1 VQRARCDR
9 RPVTGWQ
16 RSRPTGAIA
25 TRPSRCKALG
35 RLHRAPLCD
44 SGRTRQQGRCVP
56 FGLMACVCQ
65 HSARDTLRVRSQL
78 MQQLALTPVPHLAAR
93 RSEQSWYA
101 VLYVRQACLAGCA
114 AARPPAPLWPVLRP
128 TDEGLR
134 FEGSCLAACSNRSWA
149 AAMPR
154 GFHGGSA
161 ESAVL
166 RQPMYLEVT
175 PGQVEAVRAR

>member
-1 VQRARCDR
+1 MLYCTYDR
-9 RPVTGWQ
+9 R
-16 RSRPTGAIA
+16 
-25 TRPSRCKALG
+25 ALQAA
-35 RLHRAPLCD
+35 LP
-44 SGRTRQQGRCVP
+44 P
-56 FGLMACVCQ
+56 
-65 HSARDTLRVRSQL
+65 AR
-78 MQQLALTPVPHLAAR
+78 
-93 RSEQSWYA
+93 
-101 VLYVRQACLAGCA
+101 
-114 AARPPAPLWPVLRP
+114 PAPLWPVLRP

-134 FEGSCLAACSNRSWA
+134 FEASSCLAACSNRSWA

>member
-1 VQRARCDR
+1 MQRARCDR

-114 AARPPAPLWPVLRP
+114 AARPPRCGLCCAPL
-128 TDEGLR
+128 T
-134 FEGSCLAACSNRSWA
+134 
-149 AAMPR
+149 R
-154 GFHGGSA
+154 GFALKRVALQRAAIAHGQRQCRAASRGGSA